1 MKYLAPLLLLGC
13 LVLFT
18 SCSTVPGQAEALTGP
33 GSQNIVIAP
42 TQLMTFT
49 YEKLTDCD
57 VNLTAY
63 VDYSDHRPVTFLF
76 PPMSGQIE
84 SFAVTVELP
93 TEAVAI
99 DYSVH
104 PVHDLTGTIT
114 TNIVPVGDIY
124 TSYFQG
130 GCFSQE

>member
-1 MKYLAPLLLLGC
+1 VKYLALVLLLGC
-13 LVLFT
+13 LVLLT
-18 SCSTVPGQAEALTGP
+18 SCGSEPAQAIAGP
-33 GSQNIVIAP
+33 SSQRIVAAP

-57 VNLTAY
+57 INLRAF
-63 VDYSDHRPVTFLF
+63 VDYSDHRPVTHLF

-93 TEAVAI
+93 DEAIAI

-130 GCFSQE
+130 GCFSRD